1 MPRRSSRAAGVRG
14 DLSGQRAEGADG
26 CVRAVLGEDLL
37 DHLVDTVG
45 RGLVLAVPREGAGQA
60 PRRHRAGLIVVKN
73 ELELREFL
81 IK

>member
-1 MPRRSSRAAGVRG
+1 VKICSITWSIPG
-14 DLSGQRAEGADG
+14 GQR
-26 CVRAVLGEDLL
+26 
-37 DHLVDTVG
+37 
-45 RGLVLAVPREGAGQA
+45 LVLAVPREGAGQA